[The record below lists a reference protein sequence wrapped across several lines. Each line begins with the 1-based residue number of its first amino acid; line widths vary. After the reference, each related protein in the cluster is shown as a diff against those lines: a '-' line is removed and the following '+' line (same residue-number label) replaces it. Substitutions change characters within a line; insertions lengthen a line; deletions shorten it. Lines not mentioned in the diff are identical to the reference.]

1 MPGTGLQVG
10 YMNAHHQ
17 RIVARAKLQGQPT
30 IRLVMWCSQCG
41 HHYVADENE
50 VVRRR
55 CPNHDHGTPAT
66 SADSRGVE
74 WVTGAVT

>member
-50 VVRRR
+50 VVEDDVPTMITGRPRR
-55 CPNHDHGTPAT
+55 AQI
-66 SADSRGVE
+66 
-74 WVTGAVT
+74 AVAWNG